1 VDTTRADSTRSGRAG
16 VPGLTGLLGL
26 AALTGAAIT
35 ALIGLS
41 LLGVRTDPSAPPAAP
56 SEADS
61 ASGAAAAMETRGQGF
76 AFWGTAQD
84 GGPLRWDAC
93 APVRFLLS
101 TPEAPE
107 HAERDL
113 RTALEMLADASGL
126 DLVLLGTT
134 EERPSADRALVERD
148 GDGWRWRP
156 VLVAWAAPGATD
168 LPLTPVDRGVALP
181 VAVRD
186 GGREG
191 YVTGQVVINSAR
203 DDLVPGFSDRRDAIG
218 ATLVH
223 EVGHILGLD
232 HVDDVTQ
239 LMSADPGSGP
249 VRFGEGDLRG
259 LRALGA
265 DAGCRPAPPA
275 TSGRGLVAQP

>member
-1 VDTTRADSTRSGRAG
+1 ML
-16 VPGLTGLLGL
+16 GLVALAGLLG
-26 AALTGAAIT
+26 AAAT
-35 ALIGLS
+35 ALIGLT
-41 LLGVRTDPSAPPAAP
+41 LLGSGSITSAPDPAP
-56 SEADS
+56 D
-61 ASGAAAAMETRGQGF
+61 ETRGAASGPVTSAQRDQGF

-84 GGPLRWDAC
+84 GSPLRWDAC
-93 APVRFLLS
+93 APVPFLLS
-101 TPEAPE
+101 VPEAPE

-113 RTALEMLADASGL
+113 RSALEMLRDATGL

-134 EERPSADRALVERD
+134 AERPTVERALIEQH

-156 VLVAWAAPGATD
+156 VLVAWAAPGMTD
-168 LPLTPVDRGVALP
+168 LPLTPLDRGIALP

-186 GGREG
+186 GDREA

-203 DDLVPGFSDRRDAIG
+203 SDLVEGFGDRRDAIG

-223 EVGHILGLD
+223 ELGHVLGLD

-239 LMSADPGSGP
+239 LMSIDPGSGP

-259 LRALGA
+259 LRAIGA
-265 DAGCRPAPPA
+265 EAGCRPAPPA
-275 TSGRGLVAQP
+275 TSGRGLVARP